1 MRLEQGMAL
10 PAWWGTHVWSRPH
23 VGVCGDRRV
32 CVCVC
37 GWLHVLV
44 SNGHFLEARVNSART
59 ARLENA
65 DGGPGKEQRLV
76 RRVERDMLLVG
87 LVTSFEVE
95 AAGQMGK

>member
-1 MRLEQGMAL
+1 MVHDLPTYAQACMRLEQGMAL

-44 SNGHFLEARVNSART
+44 SNCHFLEAR
-59 ARLENA
+59 
-65 DGGPGKEQRLV
+65 GPGKEQRLV

-87 LVTSFEVE
+87 LATSFEVE